1 MSAANQEQ
9 EGKEVIKWA
18 ATILCAGPICDDC
31 LGRAFAKLGHG
42 LSNLERGKALRTL
55 LSMLAVKGKP
65 GACWVCAGLFG
76 KVEDWA
82 ARAVAASKGIEF
94 ESYLFGVR
102 LPSRLSQ
109 MEAFFNEKFPTG
121 LSEPLKHA
129 FNREVGKAFEA
140 KSGHGTVDLKNPHLS
155 FLIDPAQGEIELR
168 VRSLYIYGRYLK
180 LVRGI
185 PQTRWPCR
193 HCHGKGCEACNF
205 TGKQYPESVEELLAG
220 PFLTAAGTEEAH
232 LHGAGREDIDAR
244 MLGTGR
250 PFVLEVVS
258 PRRRDLDLPR
268 LQNLVNA
275 SAAEKVQV
283 SELHFVPREA
293 VALVKETRA
302 EKTYRALVTFEKDI
316 HLKTLTEAL
325 DSLIGTIKQRT
336 PQRVSHRRADLVRE
350 RRLLEADGTLLSPC
364 EADLV
369 LRGEGGLYIKELIS
383 GDEGR
388 TVPNL
393 TERLGVASRV
403 VELDVIDVT
412 SASFPDP

>member
-1 MSAANQEQ
+1 M
-9 EGKEVIKWA
+9 
-18 ATILCAGPICDDC
+18 
-31 LGRAFAKLGHG
+31 LG
-42 LSNLERGKALRTL
+42 
-55 LSMLAVKGKP
+55 VDGKP
-65 GACWVCAGLFG
+65 GTCWICDGLFG
-76 KVEDWA
+76 RVKDWA

-94 ESYLFGVR
+94 ESYLFGVK
-102 LPSRLSQ
+102 LSPRLSQ

-140 KSGHGTVDLKNPHLS
+140 KSGHGTMDLKNPHLS
-155 FLIDPAQGEIELR
+155 LLIDPAQGEIELR
-168 VRSLYIYGRYLK
+168 VRSLYIYGRYRK
-180 LVRGI
+180 LIRGI

-193 HCHGKGCEACNF
+193 YCHGKGCEACNF
-205 TGKQYPESVEELLAG
+205 TGKQYPESVEELVAG
-220 PFLTAAGTEEAH
+220 PFLTAAGAEEAH

-258 PRRRDLDLPR
+258 PRRRDLDLPH

-275 SAAEKVQV
+275 SAAEKVKV

-350 RRLLEADGTLLSPC
+350 RRLLEAKGTLLSPRQA
-364 EADLV
+364 ELV
-369 LRGEGGLYIKELIS
+369 LCGEGGLYIKELIS

-388 TVPNL
+388 TVPSL

-412 SASFPDP
+412 SESFPGPQARLNIPAHFP